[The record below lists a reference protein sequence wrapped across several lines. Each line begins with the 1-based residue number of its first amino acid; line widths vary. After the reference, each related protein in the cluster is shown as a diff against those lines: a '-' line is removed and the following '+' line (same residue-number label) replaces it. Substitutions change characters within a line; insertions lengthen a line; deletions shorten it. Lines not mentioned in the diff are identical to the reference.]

1 MENFPVRILLVE
13 DFEPFRNL
21 IRILLEGKPHLQ
33 IIAEVADGQ
42 EAVRQA
48 AELKPTLILLDIGL
62 PSLNGLDVARQ
73 VRELSLDS
81 KIIFVSQ
88 ESSPEFVQEAL
99 SLGASGFVTKT
110 RVANDLVPA
119 IQAVLSG
126 GTFVSRT
133 SEQSTPP

>member
-1 MENFPVRILLVE
+1 MENSPVRILLVE

-48 AELKPTLILLDIGL
+48 AELKPALILLDIGL

-73 VRELSLDS
+73 VRELSPDS
-81 KIIFVSQ
+81 KILFVTQ
-88 ESSPEFVQEAL
+88 ESSPEFGQETL

-110 RVANDLVPA
+110 RVANDLVLA
-119 IQAVLSG
+119 IEAVLSG
-126 GTFVSRT
+126 GTFVSASPDQDT
-133 SEQSTPP
+133 LP

>member
-13 DFEPFRNL
+13 DFEPFRSL

-133 SEQSTPP
+133 SDQSTPP

>member
-133 SEQSTPP
+133 SDQSTPP

>member
-33 IIAEVADGQ
+33 IVAEVADGQ
-42 EAVRQA
+42 EAVRKA

-62 PSLNGLDVARQ
+62 PSLNGLDVAGQ
-73 VRELSLDS
+73 VRELSPDS

-126 GTFVSRT
+126 GTFVSLT
-133 SEQSTPP
+133 SDQSTPL